1 MSTKG
6 SKTTKKKPCKN
17 CKKNKK
23 LDLGVDVPQEDYT
36 VSLEDI
42 KTAYGYLN
50 EMKVVRG
57 DEQKMSFLKK
67 IYKEVTGYALDE
79 KKCIS
84 CHMSSIIRRFR
95 NFANQDY
102 NTNFR

>member
-6 SKTTKKKPCKN
+6 SKTTKKKSCKN

-23 LDLGVDVPQEDYT
+23 LDLGVDVPQENYT